1 MIDNFRRCALLL
13 GFAAAALAA
22 DDWPMYLYDLKH
34 SSFNPHES
42 KIDKNN
48 VGTLKAKWTMQLPAA
63 LAAGPTIV
71 DGVIYVG
78 DWDGF
83 FYAIDAKTGGK
94 IWQTFVGMAPA
105 PDNPI
110 CQSAIGVTSQAV
122 VIGDVVYVGGGDSA
136 VYALDKVT
144 GSQRWRVELADPASG
159 SYLWS
164 SVAAYNNALY
174 IGIASLGDCPLVRG
188 ALVRI
193 DLANPQEPLFR
204 WLAPEDPTEEEDTGA
219 GVWLTPAIDTS
230 TDTVFV
236 TTGTGNQI
244 SERGLWGGT
253 MLSFDAT
260 TLEMKNYFFLPTNS
274 LEDDIEW
281 GSSVTLFESSQGMPM
296 AAATGKDGILYAQH
310 REDLAPAWQTVL
322 AVGCIAPE
330 LGCGSLST
338 PAFDGHTLFVGAGAA
353 PDADVDSGSVYAIDP
368 DNGAILWRRLL
379 NGTVIAPV
387 TLANGLVY
395 VSTLK
400 GLEVFEAK
408 TGERLFKGPP
418 VTIFSQ
424 AAVSGGVVYSTQ
436 ANGQVVAWEPVS
448 P

>member
-13 GFAAAALAA
+13 GLAAAALSA
-22 DDWPMYLYDLKH
+22 DDWSMYLYDLKH

-48 VGTLKAKWTMQLPAA
+48 VGTLKAKWTTQLPAA

-83 FYAIDAKTGGK
+83 FYAINAKTGAK
-94 IWQTFVGMAPA
+94 IWQTFVGMAAA

-144 GSQRWRVELADPASG
+144 GSQRWRTELSDPASG
-159 SYLWS
+159 SYSWS

-174 IGIASLGDCPLVRG
+174 IGVASLGDRPLVRG

-204 WLAPEDPTEEEDTGA
+204 WLAPEDPMEEEGTGA

-230 TDTVFV
+230 ADTVFV

-244 SERGLWGGT
+244 PERGLWGGT

-260 TLEMKNYFFLPTNS
+260 TLEMKNHFFLPTNS

-322 AVGCIAPE
+322 AVGCIAP
-330 LGCGSLST
+330 
-338 PAFDGHTLFVGAGAA
+338 
-353 PDADVDSGSVYAIDP
+353 
-368 DNGAILWRRLL
+368 
-379 NGTVIAPV
+379 
-387 TLANGLVY
+387 
-395 VSTLK
+395 
-400 GLEVFEAK
+400 
-408 TGERLFKGPP
+408 
-418 VTIFSQ
+418 
-424 AAVSGGVVYSTQ
+424 
-436 ANGQVVAWEPVS
+436 
-448 P
+448 